1 MSIRQGRRWRALA
14 ALAITGSLA
23 GTTGLATATGAEV
36 PAGTGARTGSEAVST
51 QVSNQVSTQ
60 VSNQVSTLEGS
71 TFQADRRA
79 DLEGRTLAATPYWV
93 RYAPLVYLA
102 SGDKNY
108 PMSAESFINLA
119 ALRWSHDDGCADDQL
134 VRSGSI
140 NSATLRSG
148 GYKHQG
154 KGGSP
159 GCRHGGTVYNSAGR
173 VRPYDLANNSNEGM
187 FLEIANAHRGGSGV
201 RSPIY
206 VDYLAKSHITFWFF
220 YGNNDSPA
228 PRIADHEGDW
238 ERIVLRLNAS
248 NVPDRVAFYKHN
260 GSCWLSWRSVQRTG
274 THPII
279 YSAKGTHA
287 SYWKAKS
294 NWPLPYGAVDVT
306 SKGYQWKTWA
316 VASYAVRAR
325 PWYGYG
331 GGWGEVGKNRDS
343 TGPVGPSVYKGHEP
357 NWNNIPACA

>member
-1 MSIRQGRRWRALA
+1 MNISARRRWRAFA
-14 ALAITGSLA
+14 ALAMAGAVAGS
-23 GTTGLATATGAEV
+23 TGLATATGAEV
-36 PAGTGARTGSEAVST
+36 PAGTGVRADSVAAGAPRNGLDGSREVGS
-51 QVSNQVSTQ
+51 
-60 VSNQVSTLEGS
+60 LEGNV
-71 TFQADRRA
+71 FAADRRA
-79 DLEGRTLAATPYWV
+79 DLEGGARTTAATPYWV

-108 PMSAESFINLA
+108 PMSAESFIRLA
-119 ALRWSHDDGCADDQL
+119 ALRWSHDDGCSDEQL

-140 NSATLRSG
+140 NPATLRSG

-159 GCRHGGTVYNSAGR
+159 GCRHGGAVYTSAGK
-173 VRPYDLANNSNEGM
+173 VRPFDLASDSNEGM

-206 VDYLAKSHITFWFF
+206 VDYIARSHMTFWFF

-238 ERIVLRLNAS
+238 ERISLRLNAS

-260 GSCWLSWRSVQRTG
+260 STCWLSWRSVSRTG

-287 SYWKAKS
+287 SYWKVKN
-294 NWPLPYGAVDVT
+294 NWPLPYGAVDTT
-306 SKGYQWKTWA
+306 SKGHAWKTWE
-316 VASYAVRAR
+316 VPSYAVRAR

-331 GGWGEVGKNRDS
+331 GGWGEVGSNRHS
-343 TGPVGPSVYKGHEP
+343 TGPLGPSVYKGHEP